1 MPCRFVGTVTAD
13 QEHAAPEPEAD
24 KITIRYAQIGAKR
37 ERKDLKVPTIVERT
51 HKMNDMHHMESLRS
65 PLFSGDFLMPNQI
78 FYTHSS
84 LQ

>member
-13 QEHAAPEPEAD
+13 QEHAAPEPETD
-24 KITIRYAQIGAKR
+24 KITIRYAQR

-65 PLFSGDFLMPNQI
+65 TLFSGDFLMPNQI
-78 FYTHSS
+78 F
-84 LQ
+84 